1 MTQKR
6 RVLVLDDEMLVAMM
20 LEDMLADLDYEVVG
34 PFGGLDEALKAATAE
49 PLDGAII
56 DLNLGRGILS
66 TPVAHALRDRGV
78 PFLLATG
85 YGANAQTD
93 ELGYAGL
100 LGKPF
105 STSDV
110 EAALEAMLS

>member
-1 MTQKR
+1 MTDRR

-34 PFGGLDEALKAATAE
+34 PFATLEDGLEAANAE
-49 PLDGAII
+49 SLDGAII
-56 DLNLGRGILS
+56 DLNLGRGVFS
-66 TPVAHALRDRGV
+66 TPVAEVLRERGV

-85 YGANAQTD
+85 YGANEQT
-93 ELGYAGL
+93 EALGHAGL

-105 STSDV
+105 STGDV
-110 EAALEAMLS
+110 QAALEAMLA

>member
-6 RVLVLDDEMLVAMM
+6 RLLVLDDEMLVAMM
-20 LEDMLADLDYEVVG
+20 LEDMLNDLDYEVVG
-34 PFGGLDEALKAATAE
+34 PFGGLDEALRAATDE

-56 DLNLGRGILS
+56 DLNLGRGVLS
-66 TPVAHALRDRGV
+66 TPVAHALRERGV

-110 EAALEAMLS
+110 EAALEAMLN